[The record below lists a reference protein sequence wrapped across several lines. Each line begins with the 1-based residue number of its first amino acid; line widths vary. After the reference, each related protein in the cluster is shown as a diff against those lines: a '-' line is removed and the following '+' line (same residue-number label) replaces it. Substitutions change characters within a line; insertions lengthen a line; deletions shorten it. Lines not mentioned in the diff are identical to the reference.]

1 MADPREQYAEQL
13 LVVVTDAARTVST
26 RFVTF
31 LTVGVYVAVTIA
43 STTDEMLVKGS
54 LVKLPLLNTE
64 IPISGWFGFY
74 SVAPWLIVILHLDL
88 LLQLS
93 MLGSKLTHFNAESAP
108 LSEEQRRRFRDR
120 MPNYYYVQFLAG
132 EAPSRFLHLLS
143 GLVICGSMILLP
155 LLLLCWIQLR
165 FLALHDVAVTWSH
178 RLAVIAD
185 VLVVL
190 AFLWRPLSARDA
202 QRLQRDA
209 STRGPLRRLLSLQ
222 ILVLAVCAGVLVF
235 SVVASIPDERGAQ
248 GPWFDMRNLNLRER
262 VLTKDTLS
270 PQAINAL
277 SDGDVQRR
285 EQELAKVSR
294 LSFLQGRDL
303 RFANF
308 FNAVLPRLDLRSRR
322 ENGELIETRLQGAD
336 LQFAQM
342 QQVLLDDANLQ
353 GALMRGAQLQGGS
366 LPRAGLQGVDLTQA
380 QLQQANLAGAQL
392 SGAVLREALM
402 QGADLSA
409 AVLHGTNLT
418 QAHLQ
423 GANLR
428 NAQLQGADLSGA
440 TLQGADLSEAQLEGA
455 SLRGAD
461 LRGAL
466 LHGATIGKAD
476 LTDADLELTGV
487 SQSGSARG
495 AVDPGT
501 LVPYLLKLACA
512 DAYTAR
518 GLSAQALSSP
528 DPGRQAL
535 NKALLARLDADAACR
550 GLQLL
555 PEATRAA
562 LQRQVQQSTLPQDVV
577 GAAAGLPK
585 P

>member
-1 MADPREQYAEQL
+1 MADARDQYAEQL
-13 LVVVTDAARTVST
+13 LGVVADAARTVST

-74 SVAPWLIVILHLDL
+74 TVAPWLIVILHLDL

-93 MLGSKLTHFNAESAP
+93 MLGHKLTHFNAEAAP

-120 MPNYYYVQFLAG
+120 LPNYYYVQFLAG

-143 GLVICGSMILLP
+143 GLVICSSMILLP
-155 LLLLCWIQLR
+155 LLLLCWVQLR
-165 FLALHDVAVTWSH
+165 FLALHDVAVTWWH
-178 RLAVIAD
+178 RAAVIAD
-185 VLVVL
+185 VLIIL
-190 AFLWRPLSARDA
+190 AFLWRPLSERDA

-209 STRGPLRRLLSLQ
+209 RTRGPLRRLLSLQ
-222 ILVLAVCAGVLVF
+222 ILVLVVCAGVLAF
-235 SVVASIPDERGAQ
+235 SVIASIPDEKGEP
-248 GPWFDMRNLNLRER
+248 GLWFALRNLDLRER
-262 VLTKDTLS
+262 VLTKDALS

-322 ENGELIETRLQGAD
+322 EGDELIETRLQGAD

-353 GALMRGAQLQGGS
+353 GALLRGAQLQGGS
-366 LPRAGLQGVDLTQA
+366 LPRAKLQGADLTHA
-380 QLQQANLAGAQL
+380 QLQEANLVGAVL
-392 SGAVLREALM
+392 DGAVLRDAQL
-402 QGADLSA
+402 QGANLST
-409 AVLHGTNLT
+409 AVLHGTRLT
-418 QAHLQ
+418 GAQLQGAALRAAHLQ
-423 GANLR
+423 GADL
-428 NAQLQGADLSGA
+428 AGAVLQGADLS
-440 TLQGADLSEAQLEGA
+440 DAQLEGA
-455 SLRGAD
+455 TLRGAD
-461 LRGAL
+461 LQGAL
-466 LHGATIGKAD
+466 LHGATIGSAD
-476 LTDADLELTGV
+476 LTDANLDLTGV
-487 SQSGSARG
+487 TPSGAGRR
-495 AVDPGT
+495 AVDADA
-501 LVPYLLKLACA
+501 LAAYLLGLACA
-512 DAYTAR
+512 DPYTAR
-518 GLSAQALSSP
+518 GLSAQVLSSP
-528 DPGRQAL
+528 GGGRRAL
-535 NKALLARLDADAACR
+535 GKTMLARIDTDADCR

-562 LQRQVQQSTLPQDVV
+562 LQRQIEEGPATQDVV
-577 GAAAGLPK
+577 GGGAGLPK